1 MKSTAKAQAQA
12 RELKEKLERRF
23 KGSATID
30 SVRQANDAQGWP
42 LLICSDGG
50 SEAAGSAVIAIRI
63 KAQDAVSKDVFGN
76 DLVAFAPHT
85 IEVAHELDANGKQ
98 TPSQLDMAKAMQEVS
113 KIGMKI
119 DIKEIANATAVSEA
133 SMNAAAVALSLEVE
147 TQWPTKGI

>member
-23 KGSATID
+23 SGSATID
-30 SVRQANDAQGWP
+30 SVRQVNDAQGWP

-50 SEAAGSAVIAIRI
+50 SEAAGQSVIAIRI
-63 KAQDAVSKDVFGN
+63 RAQNAISKDVFGN

-85 IEVAHELDANGKQ
+85 IEMAHELDGSGKQ
-98 TPSQLDMAKAMQEVS
+98 TPSQLDMVKVMQEVA

-119 DIKEIANATAVSEA
+119 DVKEIANATAVSEA
-133 SMNAAAVALSLEVE
+133 SMDAASVALSLEVE

>member
-30 SVRQANDAQGWP
+30 SVRQVNDAQGWP
-42 LLICSDGG
+42 LLLCSDGG
-50 SEAAGSAVIAIRI
+50 NEAAGQPVIGIRI

-85 IEVAHELDANGKQ
+85 IEVAFELDAAEGE
-98 TPSQLDMAKAMQEVS
+98 PSRRDLIKAMADIA

-119 DIKEIANATAVSEA
+119 DVKEIADGTAVSAA
-133 SMNAAAVALSLEVE
+133 SMDAAAVADSLEVE

>member
-12 RELKEKLERRF
+12 RETKEKLERRF

-30 SVRQANDAQGWP
+30 TVRQANDAQGWP
-42 LLICSDGG
+42 LLICSNGG
-50 SEAAGSAVIAIRI
+50 AESAGQPVIAIRI

-85 IEVAHELDANGKQ
+85 IEVAYELDA
-98 TPSQLDMAKAMQEVS
+98 TEAEPSRLDLAKVMQEVS

-119 DIKEIANATAVSEA
+119 DIKEIADGTAVSAA
-133 SMNAAAVALSLEVE
+133 SMDATAVALSLEVE

>member
-42 LLICSDGG
+42 LLICSNGG
-50 SEAAGSAVIAIRI
+50 AEASAAEVIAIRI

-119 DIKEIANATAVSEA
+119 DIKQIAAGTAVSEA

>member
-12 RELKEKLERRF
+12 RETKEKLERRF

-30 SVRQANDAQGWP
+30 TVRQANDAQGWP
-42 LLICSDGG
+42 LLICSNGGAESAG
-50 SEAAGSAVIAIRI
+50 SEVIAIRI

-98 TPSQLDMAKAMQEVS
+98 TPSQLDMAKVMQEVS

-119 DIKEIANATAVSEA
+119 DIKEIANTTAVSEA
-133 SMNAAAVALSLEVE
+133 SLNAAAVALSLEVE

>member
-12 RELKEKLERRF
+12 RETKEKLERRF

-30 SVRQANDAQGWP
+30 TVRQANDAQGWP
-42 LLICSDGG
+42 LLICSDAAN
-50 SEAAGSAVIAIRI
+50 EAAGQPVIAIRI

-85 IEVAHELDANGKQ
+85 IEVAYELDA
-98 TPSQLDMAKAMQEVS
+98 TEAEPSRLDLAKVMQEVS

-119 DIKEIANATAVSEA
+119 DIKEIADGTAVSAA
-133 SMNAAAVALSLEVE
+133 SMDAAAVALSLEVE

>member
-23 KGSATID
+23 KGSASID

-42 LLICSDGG
+42 LLVCSDAAN
-50 SEAAGSAVIAIRI
+50 EAAGQPVIAIRI
-63 KAQDAVSKDVFGN
+63 RAQDAISKDVFGN

-85 IEVAHELDANGKQ
+85 IEVAYELDVAEGE
-98 TPSQLDMAKAMQEVS
+98 PSRLDLAKAMQEVS

-119 DIKEIANATAVSEA
+119 DIKEIADGTAVSATSMDAA
-133 SMNAAAVALSLEVE
+133 SVALSLEVE